1 MKTKTQDGYWPLM
14 ITLGVILFATLLLK
28 FTGVNLLQ
36 ELAKVFANQLTEIF
50 SVGAWRWQ
58 APKRK

>member
-14 ITLGVILFATLLLK
+14 ITLGVILFAALLLK

-50 SVGAWRWQ
+50 SVGA
-58 APKRK
+58 